1 MRNALAFFAVTLAS
15 LGLCSAASA
24 EGTVQYSITC
34 ISSGE
39 ICDNFY
45 DNGTMIFS
53 LPQFP
58 TPDEFPP
65 NNSFIFNNLPLTV
78 DGTSNTFTELTFF
91 SPKGLELVTSMPTKE
106 GKTTFFLSGGS
117 PIFQGSIRNPQLVP
131 GDFSFFANLAGPG
144 GPAGKAHLELI
155 ATLEPGS
162 SVPEPA
168 TWTMMISGLAILGI
182 VRRFAW
188 RRSHLASTRAFLKG
202 HQARKRR
209 PIRHRSRVG
218 RRDGTE

>member
-24 EGTVQYSITC
+24 GGTVQYSITC
-34 ISSGE
+34 ISSGG

-58 TPDEFPP
+58 TPDNIFP
-65 NNSFIFNNLPLTV
+65 NNAAFSFDNLPFTV
-78 DGTSNTFTELTFF
+78 DGTSNTFTEFDFF
-91 SPKGLELVTSMPTKE
+91 SPEGLQFDTSIPTKE
-106 GKTTFFLSGGS
+106 GQTSYVLAGGTE
-117 PIFQGSIRNPQLVP
+117 IFQGSIRVPQLVP
-131 GDFSFFANLAGPG
+131 GDFSFFANLRGPG
-144 GPAGKAHLELI
+144 GPAGKAHLEVL

-162 SVPEPA
+162 AIPEPA

-182 VRRFAW
+182 MRRFAW
-188 RRSHLASTRAFLKG
+188 RRSHLVSTRAF
-202 HQARKRR
+202 R
-209 PIRHRSRVG
+209 
-218 RRDGTE
+218 

>member
-34 ISSGE
+34 ISSSE
-39 ICDNFY
+39 LCDNFY

-58 TPDEFPP
+58 TPDKIFP
-65 NNSFIFNNLPLTV
+65 NDAAFSFDNLPFTV
-78 DGTSNTFTELTFF
+78 DGTSNTFTEVDFF
-91 SPKGLELVTSMPTKE
+91 SPKGLGLDTSIPTKE
-106 GKTTFFLSGGS
+106 GQTLFVLAGG
-117 PIFQGSIRNPQLVP
+117 PQIFQGSVRVPQLVP

-144 GPAGKAHLELI
+144 GPAGKAHLEVI
-155 ATLEPGS
+155 ATLEPEPGS
-162 SVPEPA
+162 PIPEPA

-182 VRRFAW
+182 VRRLAW
-188 RRSHLASTRAFLKG
+188 RRSHLASTRAF
-202 HQARKRR
+202 R
-209 PIRHRSRVG
+209 
-218 RRDGTE
+218 